1 MKIRTMS
8 HEAWQILEFQIFKA
22 LTQMI
27 AEMIRDRIKDDV
39 LELCYEF
46 YRNSWFLVKKKKKK
60 KYRLINAALKMNRVI
75 IRNANLLSAM
85 NKFSEEFADCV
96 IVSLMNLFFEY
107 D

>member
-1 MKIRTMS
+1 
-8 HEAWQILEFQIFKA
+8 
-22 LTQMI
+22 
-27 AEMIRDRIKDDV
+27 
-39 LELCYEF
+39 
-46 YRNSWFLVKKKKKK
+46 VKKKKKK